1 MEMATS
7 APASAGAGKISAI
20 TTLIATEAIGPGG
33 GSQVIMTIGG
43 YSKLVEALV
52 DAGGSI
58 NSGRFRAGGHSWY
71 IEYHH
76 EINQGDASSDDD
88 DDDAQD
94 WVTVFLCLDH
104 AGGDYKN
111 VEAEG
116 EYHLLGHSGKRIQS
130 IRDYNTFSR
139 TSNRIDI
146 MGLYAG
152 SDLEAENSFRIW
164 CHLTVVD
171 VTEVKP
177 LYLHRDLARLLASKV
192 GGDVTF
198 VVAGETFTAHRCV
211 LAARSEVFK
220 AEFFGPGKENAAA
233 THVRIDDMEP
243 KVFEALLHF
252 IYTDTLPEVNK
263 SDKITMAPGLLVA
276 ADRYGMRRLGW
287 ICEDILR
294 LYVDA
299 GTAVATLKLAKKHV
313 ICSRVK
319 EACIESL
326 KDLLAE
332 VDH

>member
-1 MEMATS
+1 MATS

-76 EINQGDASSDDD
+76 EINADGVA
-88 DDDAQD
+88 
-94 WVTVFLCLDH
+94 VFLCLDH
-104 AGGDYKN
+104 AGGDYKK

-116 EYHLLGHSGKRIQS
+116 ECHLLGHSGKRIQMS
-130 IRDYNTFSR
+130 RDENIFSR
-139 TSNRIDI
+139 TSNRMDI
-146 MGLYAG
+146 MWLHAR
-152 SDLEAENSFRIW
+152 SDLEAEDSFHIW

-177 LYLHRDLARLLASKV
+177 LYLHSDLARLLASKV

-243 KVFEALLHF
+243 RVFEALLHF